1 MVFSL
6 KCIKGNLYKSYL
18 IILSSIKRTTLILD
32 RLRVKMY
39 FLIGPFGTVFIFP
52 LFGVCTVEQPEEGI
66 NFQSAL
72 EFIRVYKKC
81 EKTQE

>member
-1 MVFSL
+1 
-6 KCIKGNLYKSYL
+6 
-18 IILSSIKRTTLILD
+18 
-32 RLRVKMY
+32 MY

-81 EKTQE
+81 EKTKE